1 MSRDRLTVA
10 VVIFDRAPM
19 FETSVPMSVFGL
31 DRSSS
36 GAPKF
41 RLLPVAG
48 EPGPLTTTG
57 GLVVHAP
64 FGLDALDEASI
75 VLPSWR
81 GASERPPDKAL
92 AAIRA
97 AHADGAIVVSFCLGG
112 FVLAASGL
120 LNGRRAAAHWFYA
133 PTLATMYPRVSVDPE
148 VLFVD
153 DGDIVTA
160 AGTGAALDAC
170 LHLVARLWGAKAS
183 SAIARR
189 MAMPPRRNG
198 TQAQFVEG
206 AFPLP
211 QPSEDIADVMAFAVE
226 HIADPLEV
234 DDLARKAMMSR
245 RTFDRRF
252 RGASGIS
259 AMRWLLQQRVL
270 LAQRLLEESD
280 LPIDEIARRA
290 GFTNGI
296 TLRRHFRRYLG
307 ASPLQHRIKFRQQR
321 TPCA

>member
-1 MSRDRLTVA
+1 
-10 VVIFDRAPM
+10 M

-75 VLPSWR
+75 VVLPSWR
-81 GASERPPDKAL
+81 GASERPPDEAL

-97 AHADGAIVVSFCLGG
+97 AHADGAIVVSFCLSG
-112 FVLAASGL
+112 FVLAATGL

-170 LHLVARLWGAKAS
+170 LHLVAHLWGAKAHRQS
-183 SAIARR
+183 REGWRCHPDATA
-189 MAMPPRRNG
+189 PR
-198 TQAQFVEG
+198 
-206 AFPLP
+206 P
-211 QPSEDIADVMAFAVE
+211 
-226 HIADPLEV
+226 
-234 DDLARKAMMSR
+234 
-245 RTFDRRF
+245 
-252 RGASGIS
+252 
-259 AMRWLLQQRVL
+259 
-270 LAQRLLEESD
+270 RLL
-280 LPIDEIARRA
+280 R
-290 GFTNGI
+290 G
-296 TLRRHFRRYLG
+296 HFRYLNP
-307 ASPLQHRIKFRQQR
+307 AR
-321 TPCA
+321 TSQM